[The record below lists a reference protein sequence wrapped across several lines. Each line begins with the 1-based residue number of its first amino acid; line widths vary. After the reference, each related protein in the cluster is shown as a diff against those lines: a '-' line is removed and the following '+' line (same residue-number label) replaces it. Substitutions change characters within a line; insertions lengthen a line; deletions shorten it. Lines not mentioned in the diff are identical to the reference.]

1 MAGTYGDASREMPWY
16 KAADRSSWRALLASN
31 LGWTFD
37 GYETY
42 ILVLVGP
49 AAIATLL
56 SPEQTPI
63 YFGIL
68 LAVTLAGWTVR
79 GIGGGLIADRIGRKR
94 TLMLSIFLYA
104 IFTGL
109 TALSPNILMFAI
121 FRFLAG
127 IGIGAE
133 WGAGAV
139 LVSEKFPDR
148 ARGRAAA
155 ILQSGFGVGFLLASI
170 AWFFIGPLGEESWR
184 YAFLLGILPAFL
196 LLYIRR
202 RVDDPEPWIEA
213 DQQRRAASE
222 KASAGQELTHEEEAS
237 TRFAWRTIWV
247 TPVLR
252 RRLLLTLLMSLATI
266 LGWWA
271 ISTWIPQYAAATVG
285 PLGLDAGQWATYAA
299 LVYNVAAILGY
310 VLMGFIGDAV
320 GRKLTIWAFYL
331 GSVIMVPAVF
341 LITYSPAT
349 LLVVI
354 AINGFFT
361 LGQFTWMA
369 MYLPELFP
377 TSVRGSAASL
387 VFNLTRLGA
396 IVGTLASGWLVSTL
410 GGIPIAA
417 TIIGMIYILGLIV
430 TPFAGPETKGRPLPA
445 TPVELE
451 ATRV

>member
-1 MAGTYGDASREMPWY
+1 MAETYGDASREMPWY

-31 LGWTFD
+31 LGWMFD

-42 ILVLVGP
+42 ILVLTGP
-49 AAIATLL
+49 AVIASLL

-68 LAVTLAGWTVR
+68 LAVTLAGWTVG
-79 GIGGGLIADRIGRKR
+79 GIGGGLVADRIGRKR

-109 TALSPNILMFAI
+109 TALSPSILVFAI

-139 LVSEKFPDR
+139 LVSEKFPNY

-170 AWFFIGPLGEESWR
+170 AWYFIAPLGPESWR
-184 YAFLLGILPAFL
+184 YVFLLGILPAFL
-196 LLYIRR
+196 LLYVRR
-202 RVDDPEPWIEA
+202 KVDDPEKWVEA
-213 DQQRRAASE
+213 DQQRRAALE
-222 KASAGQELTHEEEAS
+222 KASAGQELTHAEEAS
-237 TRFAWRTIWV
+237 TRFAWRTIWA

-252 RRLLLTLLMSLATI
+252 RRLLLTLLMSFSTI

-271 ISTWIPQYAAATVG
+271 VSTWIPQYAAATVE
-285 PLGLDAGQWATYAA
+285 AQWATYAA
-299 LVYNVAAILGY
+299 LVYNVVAILGY
-310 VLMGFIGDAV
+310 VLMGFIADAV
-320 GRKLTIWAFYL
+320 GRKLTIWAFFL
-331 GSVIMVPAVF
+331 GSIIMVPVVF
-341 LITYSPAT
+341 LINHSPGT
-349 LLVVI
+349 LLLVI

-377 TSVRGSAASL
+377 TTVRGSAASL
-387 VFNLTRLGA
+387 VFNLTRIGA
-396 IVGTLASGWLVSTL
+396 IVGILASGWLVSTL

-430 TPFAGPETKGRPLPA
+430 TPFAGPETKGEPLPD

-451 ATRV
+451 TTRV

>member
-1 MAGTYGDASREMPWY
+1 
-16 KAADRSSWRALLASN
+16 
-31 LGWTFD
+31 
-37 GYETY
+37 
-42 ILVLVGP
+42 
-49 AAIATLL
+49 
-56 SPEQTPI
+56 
-63 YFGIL
+63 
-68 LAVTLAGWTVR
+68 
-79 GIGGGLIADRIGRKR
+79 
-94 TLMLSIFLYA
+94 MLSIFLYA

-148 ARGRAAA
+148 ARGRGAA
-155 ILQSGFGVGFLLASI
+155 ILQSGFGVGFLLATI
-170 AWFFIGPLGEESWR
+170 AWLFIGPLGEQSWR
-184 YAFLLGILPAFL
+184 YVFLLGVLPALL

-202 RVDDPEPWIEA
+202 SVDDPDPWIEA
-213 DQQRRAASE
+213 DQQRRVAIE
-222 KASAGQELTHEEEAS
+222 KASAGQELTHEEEMS

-252 RRLLLTLLMSLATI
+252 RRLLLTLLMSFATI

-271 ISTWIPQYAAATVG
+271 VSTWIPQYAAAIVE
-285 PLGLDAGQWATYAA
+285 PLGLDPGQWSTYAA

-310 VLMGFIGDAV
+310 VLMGFIADAV

-331 GSVIMVPAVF
+331 GSLIMVPAVF
-341 LITYSPAT
+341 LITHSPGT

-387 VFNLTRLGA
+387 VFNLTRIGA
-396 IVGTLASGWLVSTL
+396 IVGILASGWLVSTL
-410 GGIPIAA
+410 GGIAGAA
-417 TIIGMIYILGLIV
+417 TILGMIYILGLIV
-430 TPFAGPETKGRPLPA
+430 TPFSGPETKGEPLPA
-445 TPVELE
+445 TPAELE
-451 ATRV
+451 TARV